1 MKQDGENKQNAI
13 IGNWKLSLATIMA
26 LMLLTSSM
34 AFGADVLFIVGQKKM
49 KAIDSHIKTSLIDK
63 GFSVTVRKDY
73 AVSVED
79 TLDKDLLIISDSVV
93 ANKIQIDLRD
103 LHVPLICSEAMLFDD
118 LGMTRQARF
127 KDFGRKTR
135 QQYVQVVK
143 SDHPLAAALADD
155 VQVSTQGLFMGWGVP
170 SDDAIKVAK
179 MRGNQDRYPIFAY
192 DAGAK
197 MPDQAAPAKRVG
209 FFLNNNTK
217 GDITDQGWALFDAA
231 VDWAASDAL
240 AVAQAN

>member
-34 AFGADVLFIVGQKKM
+34 AFGADVLFIVGKKKM
-49 KAIDSHIKTSLIDK
+49 KSIDSHIKTSLIDK

-79 TLDKDLLIISDSVV
+79 TLDKDLVIISDSVV

-118 LGMTRQARF
+118 LGMTRQKRN

-135 QQYVQVVK
+135 QQYVNMVN
-143 SDHPLAAALADD
+143 SDHPLAAALSDD
-155 VQVSTQGLFMGWGVP
+155 VQVSTQGL
-170 SDDAIKVAK
+170 
-179 MRGNQDRYPIFAY
+179 
-192 DAGAK
+192 
-197 MPDQAAPAKRVG
+197 
-209 FFLNNNTK
+209 
-217 GDITDQGWALFDAA
+217 TDNCQ
-231 VDWAASDAL
+231 VR
-240 AVAQAN
+240 